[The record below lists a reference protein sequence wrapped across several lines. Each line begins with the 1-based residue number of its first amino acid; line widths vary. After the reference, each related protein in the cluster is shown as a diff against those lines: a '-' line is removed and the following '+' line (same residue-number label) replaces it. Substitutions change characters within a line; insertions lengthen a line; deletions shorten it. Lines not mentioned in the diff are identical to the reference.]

1 MAGAR
6 ANGRIRFEVAD
17 IVRDHRAQLEQLVEL
32 TGGQKRVLS
41 AITLCRTVAL
51 GGHLDVC
58 TACGCEHPSYNSCRD
73 RHCPKCQSLAQ
84 ERWIDARSGRI
95 LPAPHWHVVFT
106 LPSQLRTLA
115 KYRPKLL
122 YDALFHAAS
131 ETLLELGR
139 SRLGAE
145 LAVTAVL
152 HTWTRELK
160 FHPHVHAIVSA
171 GGLSSDGALWIAAG
185 RNYLFPVEAMGQLL
199 SGKMMSTLRRLH
211 RQGQFDGFDEFQD
224 PQRFDWLMGKLAPK
238 SWVVYAKKPFR
249 RADHVLQYLGR
260 YTHRVGISNSRLLDV
275 SDHHVTFATK
285 NGKTT
290 TVSPV
295 EFLKRFV
302 QHVLPPSFVKIRHY
316 GLLAGR
322 NVDGKLECARERLT
336 ANCPVLASHTPIPT
350 SCYEHLRIL
359 TGRDVRICP
368 HCGGFIE
375 HRPLP
380 TPQSRSPPAA

>member
-1 MAGAR
+1 MRSAR
-6 ANGRIRFEVAD
+6 RCGRIRFEVAQ
-17 IVRDHRAQLEQLVEL
+17 IVRAHRAELEQLIEL
-32 TGGQKRVLS
+32 TGSQKRVLT
-41 AITLCRTVAL
+41 AIALCRTAAL

-58 TACGCEHPSYNSCRD
+58 TACGLEHPSYNSCRD

-84 ERWIDARSGRI
+84 ERWIAARKSRI
-95 LPAPHWHVVFT
+95 LPTAHWHVVFT
-106 LPSQLRTLA
+106 LPSQLRPLA
-115 KYRPKLL
+115 MYRPKLI

-131 ETLLELGR
+131 QTLLQLGR

-145 LAVTAVL
+145 LAVTTVL

-160 FHPHVHAIVSA
+160 LHPHLHAIVSA
-171 GGLSSDGALWIAAG
+171 GGLWLGGQRWIAAG
-185 RNYLFPVEAMGQLL
+185 RKYLFPVQVIGELLRGKMLQSLRELHDSGQL
-199 SGKMMSTLRRLH
+199 
-211 RQGQFDGFDEFQD
+211 DGFDEFQD
-224 PQRFDWLMGKLAPK
+224 PQGFESLMSKLAAQ

-249 RADHVLQYLGR
+249 RPGHVLQYLGR

-275 SDHHVTFATK
+275 TDQHVTFATK

-322 NVDGKLECARERLT
+322 NVDTKLERARELL
-336 ANCPVLASHTPIPT
+336 LASRPTEACDTYIPT
-350 SCYEHLRIL
+350 SCYEHLRVL
-359 TGRDVRICP
+359 TGCDVNVCP
-368 HCGGFIE
+368 RCGGIIE

-380 TPQSRSPPAA
+380 RPQSRSPPAP